1 MNTRRM
7 NANGPRTRSRT
18 LGMLLA
24 ALPAVVLAACDS
36 DSTGPADGEPV
47 TIRFSAETSASG
59 ASAGPLAVLVDGTNG
74 TLDITDLRVIV
85 AELEF
90 EGTNGTC
97 GTDGDD
103 DDDDDCFEVELPP
116 RLVGVPLDGSPLTVT
131 TAELP
136 AGSYNEFELEIEDLE
151 DDEDD
156 TEFAQEIAALRAE
169 ILATFP
175 DWPREA
181 TIRVEGTFTPTGG
194 AAESFVAYVEGEVE
208 VELDL
213 VPPLDI
219 SDAGPAEHT
228 LDVVLFPERW
238 FVRGDGSVIDLT
250 EYDFSTTGRL
260 LELEVEIEDGF
271 EVEFDDD

>member
-1 MNTRRM
+1 MNTNTSR
-7 NANGPRTRSRT
+7 PRSRT
-18 LGMLLA
+18 PAVLFA
-24 ALPAVVLAACDS
+24 ALPALALAACDS

-47 TIRFSAETSASG
+47 EIRFTTRAAASG
-59 ASAGPLAVLVDGTNG
+59 AAAPSGPLATPVEGTNG
-74 TLDITDLRVIV
+74 TLEITDLRVIV

-97 GTDGDD
+97 NTSGDD
-103 DDDDDCFEVELPP
+103 DDDDEDCFEVELPP
-116 RLVGVPLDGSPLTVT
+116 RLVDVPLDGAPLTVT
-131 TAELP
+131 TADLP

-156 TEFAQEIAALRAE
+156 TEFAQEIAALRSE
-169 ILATFP
+169 ILATFS
-175 DWPREA
+175 DWPNKA

-194 AAESFVAYVEGEVE
+194 ATESFVAYVEGEVE

-238 FVRGDGSVIDLT
+238 FVRGDGSVIDLA
-250 EYDFSTTGRL
+250 EYDFATTGRL
-260 LELEVEIEDGF
+260 LEIEVEIEDGF

>member
-1 MNTRRM
+1 MTTNKLKLR
-7 NANGPRTRSRT
+7 PRA
-18 LGMLLA
+18 LALLVA
-24 ALPAVVLAACDS
+24 ALPAFGLTACDS

-47 TIRFSAETSASG
+47 TIRFTAQATASG
-59 ASAGPLAVLVDGTNG
+59 AATASGPLAAPVEGTNG

-103 DDDDDCFEVELPP
+103 DDDEDCVEVDLPP
-116 RLVGVPLDGSPLTVT
+116 RLVDVPLEGSPLTVAT
-131 TAELP
+131 TDLP

-156 TEFAQEIAALRAE
+156 TEFAQEIAALRSE
-169 ILATFP
+169 ILATFS
-175 DWPREA
+175 DWPNEA

-194 AAESFVAYVEGEVE
+194 AAESFVAYIEGEVE

-219 SDAGPAEHT
+219 SDSGPAEHT
-228 LDVVLFPERW
+228 LDVLLFPERW

-250 EYDFSTTGRL
+250 EYDFATTGRL